1 MTPFPLREE
10 MRSQVENML
19 SKAII
24 RESSS
29 PWLAPAILVPKRTLD
44 EKPKYR
50 FVEFW
55 ALNRR
60 NQFDPYPPP
69 VFEETTSTL
78 FGSRYFSVRDCYIGF

>member
-29 PWLAPAILVPKRTLD
+29 PWLAPAILVPKRTMD
-44 EKPKYR
+44 GKPKYR
-50 FVEFW
+50 FCVERPV
-55 ALNRR
+55 AYASQQLNKA
-60 NQFDPYPPP
+60 
-69 VFEETTSTL
+69 E
-78 FGSRYFSVRDCYIGF
+78 